1 MDMVVLIDIPGFC
14 VLNRS
19 RLLKSADVPAVTE
32 VSDLL
37 RRAQERDKLMLEQTM
52 TVYEQAR
59 QSGLQDGLNEAQAL
73 MAARLASAAAAKQLA
88 LAELSPTLV
97 DIVAGAMLLLLK
109 NADRSQL
116 LSSSFE
122 AVSGLLKRSQWAEL
136 RVHPSQADIAR
147 RTLSQSSASFGALT
161 PVTVVADA
169 TLKPD
174 DCIFETDVGI
184 ADASLSVQLQAIN
197 TAFEAAISSL
207 VQKTG
212 LKQETLALHE
222 VPQDMT
228 TDSQA

>member
-1 MDMVVLIDIPGFC
+1 MDMVVLIDSPGFR

-19 RLLKSADVPAVTE
+19 RLLKSVDVPVVAE
-32 VSDLL
+32 ACDLL
-37 RRAQERDKLMLEQTM
+37 RRAQERDKLMLQQTV
-52 TVYEQAR
+52 TAYEQAR
-59 QSGLQDGLNEAQAL
+59 QNGWQQGLKEAQVL
-73 MAARLASAAAAKQLA
+73 MSARLASAAAARQLA
-88 LAELSPTLV
+88 LVDLSPTLV
-97 DIVAGAMLLLLK
+97 NIVSGAMSLLLK
-109 NADRSQL
+109 NADRAQL

-122 AVSGLLKRSQWAEL
+122 AVSGLLKKAQWAEL

-169 TLKPD
+169 ALKPD

-207 VQKTG
+207 VQKTD
-212 LKQETLALHE
+212 LALATPASQE
-222 VPQDMT
+222 APQDMA
-228 TDSQA
+228 TDPQT